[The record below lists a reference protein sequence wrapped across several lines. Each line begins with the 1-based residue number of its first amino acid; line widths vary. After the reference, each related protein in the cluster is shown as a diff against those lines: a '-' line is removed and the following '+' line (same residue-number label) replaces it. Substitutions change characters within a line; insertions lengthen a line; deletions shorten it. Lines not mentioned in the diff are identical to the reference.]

1 MTTSI
6 RSLSAAELLKLTTTR
21 AARWIVIGA
30 ALLSALAISG
40 AVASGGV
47 SLNELST
54 DTGLRTVLE
63 HGGLAAIMPLILGIL
78 ISAGE
83 FRHGTVVDTFLTEP
97 RRVRVVGA
105 KLLAGATAGVV
116 AGIAC
121 AGATAVTVAAWYSA
135 KDVPL
140 DLSSTAVVRSLVG
153 IVLWD
158 LLYAVIGVA
167 VGSLIRAQA
176 AAIVTTVVWIF
187 VAETALS
194 GLVVSL
200 GRWLPAT
207 AARTLG
213 NAPDA
218 GLLPQV
224 GAGVVLLGWAA
235 VAAVGAAAVT
245 TRRDVA

>member
-1 MTTSI
+1 MTTTF
-6 RSLSAAELLKLTTTR
+6 RSLCASELTKLTTTR
-21 AARWIVIGA
+21 APRWILVSA
-30 ALLSALAISG
+30 AFLSALAVSG
-40 AVASGGV
+40 RVASV
-47 SLNELST
+47 VLAQDELAT
-54 DTGLRTVLE
+54 DAALRTVFA
-63 HGGLAAIMPLILGIL
+63 HGGLGAILPLILGIL

-83 FRHGTVVDTFLTEP
+83 YRHGTVVDTFLTEP
-97 RRVRVVGA
+97 RRARVIGA

-116 AGIAC
+116 AGIGC
-121 AGATAVTVAAWYSA
+121 AIATAVTASAWYSA
-135 KDVPL
+135 KDVTF
-140 DLSSTAVVRSLVG
+140 DLGSTAVVKSLVG

-176 AAIVTTVVWIF
+176 AAIVTAVVWIF

-207 AARTLG
+207 AARTVG

>member
-6 RSLSAAELLKLTTTR
+6 RSLWAAELLKLNSTR

-30 ALLSALAISG
+30 ALLAALVISG

-47 SLNELST
+47 SLNELAT
-54 DTGLRTVLE
+54 DAGLRTVLE

-83 FRHGTVVDTFLTEP
+83 YRHGTVVDTFLTEP
-97 RRVRVVGA
+97 RRARVIGA

-176 AAIVTTVVWIF
+176 AAIVTAVVWIF

-207 AARTLG
+207 AARTVG

>member
-6 RSLSAAELLKLTTTR
+6 RSLWAAELLKLNSTR

-30 ALLSALAISG
+30 ALLAAFVISG

-47 SLNELST
+47 SLNELAT
-54 DTGLRTVLE
+54 DAGLRTVLE
-63 HGGLAAIMPLILGIL
+63 HGGLAAVMPLILGIL

-83 FRHGTVVDTFLTEP
+83 YRHGTVVDTFLTEP
-97 RRVRVVGA
+97 RRARVIGA

-116 AGIAC
+116 AGIGC
-121 AGATAVTVAAWYSA
+121 AIATAVTASAWYSA
-135 KDVPL
+135 KDVTF
-140 DLSSTAVVRSLVG
+140 DLGSTAVVRSLVG

-176 AAIVTTVVWIF
+176 AAIVTAVVWIF

-194 GLVVSL
+194 ELVVSL
-200 GRWLPAT
+200 GRLLPAT

-245 TRRDVA
+245 MRRDVA